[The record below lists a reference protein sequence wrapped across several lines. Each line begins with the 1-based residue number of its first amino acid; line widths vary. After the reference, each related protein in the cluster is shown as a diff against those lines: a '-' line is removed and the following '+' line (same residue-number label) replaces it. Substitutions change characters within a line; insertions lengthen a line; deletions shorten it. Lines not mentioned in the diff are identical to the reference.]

1 MWRISSTT
9 NKPVKDCV
17 PGLRNE
23 KSILLDLNFCTMR
36 SIYFF
41 VALLLPVLLLGQN
54 TYQKRYDN
62 GAEFAQSLAAC
73 PLNDGGTAMV
83 GLLNIPGQSSQAFV
97 SRLRCDG
104 TIVWTRLLGSSST
117 VDNIFPSVKED
128 GQGNIWF
135 TSNIGVWQNY
145 DGLVGYFTPSGDLG
159 KAVRVGTNGRN
170 DQLYGLDIDVTGKVY
185 VCGLTNSWG
194 SDKFSNTAFQDVL
207 VMCFD
212 KDLNVLWSR
221 TVGNQ
226 GNIDTG
232 FDLKLDQDGMVHVT
246 GRYIVNGTFFTYLL
260 RIDPDGNILT
270 FKGFGESSV
279 PHRTYGYSLLP
290 TADGH
295 VLLTGSTTID
305 KTDHTSIPD
314 VFLLKTTPEG
324 AIVFNEIFIPVVGGD
339 NSESGSSIVESPEG
353 RYIIGVPTMS
363 FTVWTQGF
371 VPNKYAAFVTNQ
383 SGKLTAARIF
393 NRGGSHYN
401 KIYSDEN
408 GFLISGFSNQYS
420 LPNPGAGPF
429 QPLVIRADHNLI
441 SGCNEVDVSNEL
453 TQVQKSWE
461 AIDVPYGLDDAF
473 VVNPFTSATLFGF
486 ADVHTL
492 CESFEEAFADLNL
505 PAVVCAG
512 EKFTLTADTAGNIIS
527 AQWDM
532 GDGGTVPYIE
542 NEQYTYASPGTYTVT
557 LQLNTLCS
565 SFEFT
570 TNIEVVGTNL
580 KEEIQTICPGDTVI
594 VNGLPIWTNDTIIV
608 TTPGEQC
615 DTVVHYIVQVLDIT
629 APEAAFNLPDTIC
642 LGATFDVVSTFSG
655 IVEQSIWVM
664 GDGSVYESQTFEH
677 AYQQPGIYSIVLT
690 LSNQCF
696 EKIYTNTIAVLDAA
710 EVDFEYPLCPG
721 DSVLVN
727 GMWVTTAME
736 FTTFLPGENC
746 DTIRTDRVTLI
757 PIETTNLET
766 EKLCQGDSLTIR
778 DGWVVTESG
787 VYRDTILI
795 DNCYR
800 VDIHT
805 VEVELCDCGIQF
817 PNVFTPNNDNNND
830 TFGPVISCNLNIVQ
844 YSLKIFN
851 RWGQLVF
858 ESASPSDKWD
868 GTRKNEH
875 LPADVYSWVMDADYI
890 FDDQTR
896 STSNRGDIT
905 LVR

>member
-1 MWRISSTT
+1 MRTIF
-9 NKPVKDCV
+9 
-17 PGLRNE
+17 LFL
-23 KSILLDLNFCTMR
+23 SILIPF
-36 SIYFF
+36 
-41 VALLLPVLLLGQN
+41 LLLSQN

-62 GAEFAQSLAAC
+62 GAEFSQALAAS
-73 PLNDGGTAMV
+73 PLQDGGTAMV
-83 GLLNIPGQSSQAFV
+83 GMLNIPGQSSQAFV
-97 SRLRCDG
+97 TRLRCDG
-104 TIVWTRLLGSSST
+104 TIVWTRILGSSST

-128 GQGNIWF
+128 SQGNIWF

-170 DQLYGLDIDVTGKVY
+170 DQLYGLDIDETGKVY

-194 SDKFSNTAFQDVL
+194 SDKFSNTVFQDVL

-232 FDLKLDQDGMVHVT
+232 FDLKLDQNGIVCVT

-270 FKGFGESSV
+270 FKGYGESSV
-279 PHRTYGYSLLP
+279 PHRTYGYGLLP
-290 TADGH
+290 SSDGH

-324 AIVFNEIFIPVVGGD
+324 ALVFNEIFIPVVGGD

-353 RYIIGVPTMS
+353 RYVIGVPTMS
-363 FTVWTQGF
+363 FTSWTQGF
-371 VPNKYAAFVTNQ
+371 VPNKYAAFITNQ

-393 NRGGSHYN
+393 NRGGSHYT
-401 KIYSDEN
+401 KIYSDEH
-408 GFLISGFSNQYS
+408 GFLLSGFSNQYS

-429 QPLVIRADHNLI
+429 QPLVIRAAHDLI

-461 AIDVPYGLDDAF
+461 AIDVPYLLDDAF
-473 VVNPFTSATLFGF
+473 VVIPFTSAQLFGF
-486 ADVHTL
+486 VDVHTL
-492 CESFEEAFADLNL
+492 CESFETAFADLNL
-505 PAVVCAG
+505 PSVVCAG
-512 EKFTLTADTAGNIIS
+512 EVFTLSADTTGNITS
-527 AQWDM
+527 AQWNM
-532 GDGGTVPYIE
+532 GDGGTIPFSE
-542 NEQYTYASPGTYTVT
+542 NAQYTYASPGIYTVILT
-557 LQLNTLCS
+557 LNTLCS
-565 SFEFT
+565 TFEFT
-570 TNIEVVGTNL
+570 ANIEVVGSNL
-580 KEEIQTICPGDTVI
+580 KEEIQNICPGDTVI
-594 VNGLPIWTNDTIIV
+594 VNGQQVWTNDTIIV
-608 TTPGEQC
+608 TTPGELC
-615 DTVVHYIVQVLDIT
+615 DTFVHYIVKVLDI
-629 APEAAFNLPDTIC
+629 ASPEADFNLPDTIC
-642 LGATFDVVSTFSG
+642 LGAKLSVVPTFSG
-655 IVEQSIWVM
+655 IVDQSTWVM
-664 GDGSVYESQTFEH
+664 GDGSVYQAQSFEH
-677 AYQQPGIYSIVLT
+677 AYQQPGQYSIVLS

-696 EKIYTNTIAVLDAA
+696 EKSYTNAITVLDAT
-710 EVDFEYPLCPG
+710 EIDFEYPLCPG

-727 GMWVTTAME
+727 GSWVYAPVE

-746 DTIRTDRVTLI
+746 DTIRMDRVTMI

-766 EKLCQGDSLTIR
+766 KKLCLGDSLTIR
-778 DGWVVTESG
+778 EGWVITTSG
-787 VYRDTILI
+787 VYRDTILT
-795 DNCYR
+795 DDCFR

-830 TFGPVISCNLNIVQ
+830 TFGPVILCNLNIVQ

-851 RWGQLVF
+851 RWGQIVF
-858 ESASPSDKWD
+858 ESANPSDKWD
-868 GTRKNEH
+868 GTKNKTA
-875 LPADVYSWVMDADYI
+875 LPSDVYAWVMEAAYI
-890 FDDQTR
+890 FDNQKR
-896 STSNRGDIT
+896 STNARGDIT